1 MGANKFVCLRHL
13 TQSHVSYL
21 ARSPRGVLRSMG
33 SGQPGHSV
41 WPGQHFPN
49 VAESSRS
56 PEVRGLWP
64 PGLFCVA
71 RLAFSELCG
80 VLAESGVL
88 RRGVRVSNL
97 PGLCK
102 VFVSFPR
109 ITRD

>member
-1 MGANKFVCLRHL
+1 M
-13 TQSHVSYL
+13 
-21 ARSPRGVLRSMG
+21 SMA
-33 SGQPGHSV
+33 SGHQGHSV
-41 WPGQHFPN
+41 WPGQHFAN

-88 RRGVRVSNL
+88 RRGVRLSNL

-102 VFVSFPR
+102 VFVRFPR
-109 ITRD
+109 ATLD

>member
-1 MGANKFVCLRHL
+1 MLCGQASTWRA
-13 TQSHVSYL
+13 

-80 VLAESGVL
+80 VLAEFGVL

-97 PGLCK
+97 PSLCK
-102 VFVSFPR
+102 VCVSFPR
-109 ITRD
+109 PTPD